1 MTLDGQ
7 HVVVVGGSSGIG
19 LGAAHAVLAA
29 GARVTIVG
37 RSPER
42 LARARRELGD
52 ETQVR
57 AIAAD
62 IAQETDVVRL
72 FEAAGD
78 LDHLVTTAVD
88 ASYQPVTELEPAAA
102 QRVIDSKLIGPL
114 LLAKHGAPRIRTG
127 GSITFTSGIAAYRPS
142 RGGAVVA
149 AVNGALAA
157 LGRALALELAPI
169 RVNVVSPGWVDTPV
183 WDVVAGDRKGAV
195 LSGMAERLPVQR
207 VGTPADV
214 ARAFLFLM
222 QSEYSTGTVLHI
234 DGGQRLV

>member
-1 MTLDGQ
+1 MMFDGQ

-19 LGAAHAVLAA
+19 LGTARAVLAA

-52 ETQVR
+52 ESQVR

-62 IAQETDVVRL
+62 IGQETDVVHL

-195 LSGMAERLPVQR
+195 LSEMAERLPVRR

-222 QSEYSTGTVLHI
+222 QSQYSTGTVLHI